1 MYTTILVVYCFNC
14 FHNCRSQ
21 SPDICTSTMSAVEV
35 KKAQNNLTCPV
46 CYQLFRSPKYLPCYH
61 SYCEGC
67 LEKMQVQSRII
78 CPECRKE
85 AKVPAGGVKELA
97 TNFFINRLVDDLIL
111 KKKVDGEQEVKCDE
125 CDEDD
130 PVVSFCPECNSFL
143 CYACNDHHK
152 RNKRYRGHA
161 VVPLTELKSN
171 KDASIQ
177 AKLKIPLCKE
187 HDEQLKYYCE
197 TCDELVCMYCTVK
210 KHNGHHHDSVKQ
222 MATKHRNELKK
233 ITDPVEGMIKNLSE
247 AHDNIKKMKKK
258 IRRRG
263 EEVDKKIDRY
273 YDELLQKL
281 MKQKEEVKQQARD
294 AVSQKEKAVTT
305 QMEEVA
311 SMQAELMSMKELT
324 DALEQSSDQEALS
337 TKKQVT
343 DRVQQLTNKYSKLNI
358 EPVKSATMDFLPTK
372 EPFPVFG
379 HLFAYVDPHTS
390 EVINLMQ
397 HTTVGKKVEFT
408 IMTKY
413 RNGCP
418 CISGGSQVC
427 VQLKSFTGNVT
438 AGEVRD
444 NDDGSYM
451 ASFVAEQVGEAKLSV
466 SINGEQIKGSPY
478 NIVVRNYQAIDKP
491 SKIVNNNGSMGEP
504 WGVACSKNGLWAVA
518 DRSNYCVYIFDD
530 KNQLVRKFGS
540 YGSNNGQFRGLSG
553 IAFDS
558 HNHLY
563 VVENGNHR
571 VQKIDT
577 TGNYLL
583 QFGSRGSSA
592 GQLDHPLGIA
602 IHNDM
607 VYIADNCNKRV
618 SVFQT
623 NGQFYNI
630 FGSDVLGYL
639 WNVGISAD
647 KYLVVA
653 GINPDCI
660 YTFTLDGHYIGKFGT
675 KGSGRCEFNNP
686 CGITGDLNGF
696 IIVAD
701 TYNHRVS
708 IFDKDGNCIHCF
720 GSCGSANGQFNSPF
734 GIALSPDG
742 NIYVSDNGNNRIQ
755 IFSNY

>member
-1 MYTTILVVYCFNC
+1 M
-14 FHNCRSQ
+14 
-21 SPDICTSTMSAVEV
+21 MSAVEV

-46 CYQLFRSPKYLPCYH
+46 CYQLFKSPKYLPCYH

-78 CPECRKE
+78 CPECRRE

-111 KKKVDGEQEVKCDE
+111 KKKVDGEQEVKCDK

-143 CYACNDHHK
+143 CLTCNDHHK
-152 RNKRYRGHA
+152 SYHGDA
-161 VVPLTELKSN
+161 IVPLTELKSN
-171 KDASIQ
+171 KDAPIQ
-177 AKLKIPLCKE
+177 AKVKIPVCKE
-187 HDEQLKYYCE
+187 HDEELKFYCE

-233 ITDPVEGMIKNLSE
+233 ITHPVEGMIKNLSE
-247 AHDNIKKMKKK
+247 AHNNIEKMKKK

-263 EEVDKKIDRY
+263 EVVDKKIEQY
-273 YDELLQKL
+273 YDELLQKP
-281 MKQKEEVKQQARD
+281 MKQKEEVRQQARD
-294 AVSQKEKAVTT
+294 AVSQKVKAVTT

-311 SMQAELMSMKELT
+311 LMQAELMSMKELT

-337 TKKQVT
+337 AKKQVT

-413 RNGCP
+413 RNGGT

-427 VQLKSFTGNVT
+427 VQLKLFTRTGDVT

-444 NDDGSYM
+444 NRDGSYV

-466 SINGEQIKGSPY
+466 SIDGEQIKGSPY
-478 NIVVRNYQAIDKP
+478 SIVVQGRNYQAIDKP

-504 WGVACSKNGLWAVA
+504 WSVAFGKNGLWAVA
-518 DRSNYCVYIFDD
+518 DRSNHCVYIFHEND
-530 KNQLVRKFGS
+530 QLVRKFGS
-540 YGSNNGQFRGLSG
+540 KGSNNGQFSYPHGV
-553 IAFDS
+553 AFDS

-563 VVENGNHR
+563 VVDNSNYR
-571 VQKIDT
+571 VQKFDT

-583 QFGSRGSSA
+583 QFGSKGA
-592 GQLDHPLGIA
+592 GDGQLNFPWGVTVHD
-602 IHNDM
+602 DR
-607 VYIADNCNKRV
+607 VYIADYGNKRI

-623 NGQFYNI
+623 NGKFCVS
-630 FGSDVLGYL
+630 FGSDQLSHPSDVA
-639 WNVGISAD
+639 VSANNHLLIAD
-647 KYLVVA
+647 YD
-653 GINPDCI
+653 NSCI
-660 YTFTLDGHYIGKFGT
+660 YTFTLDGHYVGKFGT
-675 KGSGRCEFNNP
+675 QGSGRGQLNNP
-686 CGITGDLNGF
+686 YSLTTDLNGF

-701 TYNHRVS
+701 TFNSRVS
-708 IFDKDGNCIHCF
+708 IFNKDGNCIHCF
-720 GSCGSANGQFNSPF
+720 GSKGSANGQFNYPR
-734 GIALSPDG
+734 GIAFSPNG
-742 NIYVSDNGNNRIQ
+742 NIYVSDNNNKRIQ